1 MKIERYETGPRM
13 SKAVIHGDTIYLA
26 GIVADSPKGKSMAE
40 QTRSV
45 LSQID
50 GFLAIAGTNKTK
62 LLSANI
68 WITDMANFAEMN
80 AVWDAWASPG
90 NTPARATVEAKLAS
104 PDYKVEIM
112 VVAAR

>member
-1 MKIERYETGPRM
+1 MKIERHETGPRI
-13 SKAVIHGDTIYLA
+13 SKAVIHGDTVYLA

-40 QTRSV
+40 QTSNI

-50 GFLAIAGTNKTK
+50 GFLAMAGTDKTK
-62 LLSANI
+62 LLSA
-68 WITDMANFAEMN
+68 DMAHFAEMN
-80 AVWDAWASPG
+80 TVWDAWVSPR

>member
-1 MKIERYETGPRM
+1 M

-26 GIVADSPKGKSMAE
+26 GVVADSPKGKSMAE

-50 GFLAIAGTNKTK
+50 GLLAMVGTTKTK

-68 WITDMANFAEMN
+68 WITDMAHFGEMST
-80 AVWDAWASPG
+80 VWDAWVSPG

-104 PDYKVEIM
+104 PDYKIEIM